1 MAITLG
7 PGINIGGG
15 IGIGYQLTPFLYID
29 AGSTASYPGSGSTWN
44 DLSGSGYN
52 FTLYNSPTFVNAGAA
67 SYLSFVGTSSQ
78 YGNSSYVQPAYV
90 SSTVNTTWNVWFRYA
105 GTAIFTMV
113 GSRNSGASGTDSTNF
128 TRIRAGGEFQWYR
141 NSINNGTPSTGWSTA
156 FNTNTW
162 YNVCYTITNGIVQT
176 YLNGAAYGPTTDLT
190 ATPNLATTAPFFL
203 GGDPNAAEYANV
215 NLGVVQ
221 LFNRPLTSTEISVNF
236 NAFRGRY
243 GI

>member
-1 MAITLG
+1 MAITIG
-7 PGINIGGG
+7 PGISIGGG

-29 AGSTASYPGSGSTWN
+29 AGSTASYPGTGSTWN

-52 FTLYNSPTFVNAGAA
+52 FTLYNSPAFVNAGAA
-67 SYLSFVGTSSQ
+67 SYFSFVAASSQ
-78 YGNSSYVQPAYV
+78 YGNSSYLQPAYV

-105 GTAIFTMV
+105 GTATATMV
-113 GSRNSGASGTDSTNF
+113 GCRNSGASGADTVNF
-128 TRIRAGGEFQWYR
+128 TRIRAGGEFIWYR
-141 NSINNGTPSTGWSTA
+141 NSTNLFTPSSWSPA

-162 YNVCYTITNGIVQT
+162 YNACYTITNGIVQT
-176 YLNGAAYGPTTDLT
+176 YLNGAAYGPTLDIS
-190 ATPNLATTAPFFL
+190 ATPKLATKSPFFL

-221 LFNRPLTSTEISVNF
+221 LFSRALTSTEISVNF
-236 NAFRGRY
+236 NALRGRY